1 MVESMI
7 STSLARLERELAGI
21 GAGRAAST
29 SMASA
34 GFGERT
40 SAFAPTGGHLAE
52 VLDEVDT
59 GVVVCDAN
67 GQVQL
72 ANEAARRELASGG
85 VLQLDGEGGLAVD
98 GSGGA
103 LLQRAM
109 HNAALNGLRQ
119 LVPLGTGSRRLMVAV
134 QPLRGASGSA
144 AGSVLLLGRRKLC
157 PDLAVQMLGRL
168 VDLTAAEQSV
178 LSSLLAGERV
188 TALAKS
194 RGVAVSTVRTQVA
207 ALRSKFG
214 VRRIEDITRLVAEL
228 PPMMGALRSPL
239 PTQATPPLH
248 RSPMPQGSVTPSMA
262 HMTRPGDAARLALH
276 G

>member
-7 STSLARLERELAGI
+7 STSLARMERELAGL
-21 GAGRAAST
+21 GASRP
-29 SMASA
+29 ASA
-34 GFGERT
+34 PMAAAVYAERG
-40 SAFAPTGGHLAE
+40 SHPAPSGSHLAD
-52 VLDEVDT
+52 VLDELDT
-59 GVVVCDAN
+59 GVVVCDAM
-67 GQVQL
+67 GRVQL
-72 ANEAARRELASGG
+72 VNEAARRELASGG
-85 VLQLDGEGGLAVD
+85 VLQLDGDGSLAVD
-98 GSGGA
+98 GGPSA
-103 LLQRAM
+103 TLQRAM
-109 HNAALNGLRQ
+109 HNAAINGLRQ
-119 LVPLGTGSRRLMVAV
+119 LVPLGTGARRLMVAV
-134 QPLRGASGSA
+134 QPTRGTPGAS

-168 VDLTAAEQSV
+168 VDLTSAEQSV
-178 LSSLLAGERV
+178 LASLLAGERV

-239 PTQATPPLH
+239 PVHAPAPLRRPPVALE
-248 RSPMPQGSVTPSMA
+248 GSTPSMA
-262 HMTRPGDAARLALH
+262 HLARPPEAARVALH